1 MGEDFVQETIVDAVD
16 SELRLQKKTLQ
27 FIVTTRTKEGKL
39 WRIILE
45 ESDNNTQ
52 LDESLEGALVWWNES
67 SQGFA
72 EILTVIPEEHQVILR
87 FASTDPPDEDQKIFI
102 KPLCFLEP
110 LKKAWEDEDWFEQI
124 EKEYYRFLKKSPDT
138 VVSGLNVNQ
147 YGFDWLREAQKKA
160 FNLFNFTFGFL
171 WGPPG
176 TGKTTTLGVMLASH
190 LLKFPQKKIL
200 LISTTNVALDQALVS
215 VDKALEKLPN
225 TWQTRESMKRIGNHF
240 RSEYYTDRRHL
251 LPATNEAL
259 LQELIRLEAQKP
271 DPHDTQAYAQWKE
284 QYETIRKLLKQKA
297 TDILRSSKLCAITS
311 TRATF
316 ELSLLREFLPFDLL
330 VFDESSQMGQAHALA
345 LCPLARQV
353 IFAGDPKQLSPI
365 FKSDHPEA
373 SLWLGDSMFRYM
385 QKASDYTVMLSEQS
399 RMLKPIC
406 DIVSKVFYGGQ
417 LVVAKDKENDPK
429 WIKERTIEEMTAEPV
444 TIILAESDSTWSAR
458 YGGPIRHSSALVIC
472 QMVQAMINK
481 NIDKTKI
488 AVLVPFRAQRRLIR
502 TMLRAQGVKK
512 VIVSTVHRI
521 QGSEKSIIIFDP
533 VDGTNNFL
541 RDENGERLINVAI
554 SRAMACLVIFL
565 SDNDCLHP
573 IFKQIKNIHDLSKEA
588 SGYILL
594 ESIIFDQ
601 DFPGKFINKR
611 VKFPGCIGK
620 IDTAL
625 TDDKVAVIDASSGE
639 TKTFDV
645 GFLREKI
652 KREQEDRNRYH

>member
-1 MGEDFVQETIVDAVD
+1 MSEEFFQETVVDAID
-16 SELRLQKKTLQ
+16 SELRLQRKTLK
-27 FIVTTRTKEGKL
+27 FIVSSKFREGKL

-52 LDESLEGALVWWNES
+52 LDESLEGALAWWNEPS
-67 SQGFA
+67 TGFA
-72 EILTVIPEEHQVILR
+72 EILTVIPEENQVVLR
-87 FASTDPPDEDQKIFI
+87 FVSADPPDRDQRIFI

-110 LKKAWEDEDWFEQI
+110 LKTAWEDEEWFEQI
-124 EKEYYRFLKKSPDT
+124 EKEYSRFLKKSPDT
-138 VVSGLNVNQ
+138 IGSGLKSSQ
-147 YGFDWLREAQKKA
+147 YGFDWLREAQKQA
-160 FNLFNFTFGFL
+160 FSLFDYAFGFL

-200 LISTTNVALDQALVS
+200 LISTTNVALDQAVVS

-240 RSEYYTDRRHL
+240 RSEYYADRRHL

-297 TDILRSSKLCAITS
+297 IDILRSSTLCAITS

-316 ELSLLREFLPFDLL
+316 ELSLLREFQPFDLL
-330 VFDESSQMGQAHALA
+330 VFDESSQMSQAHALA

-365 FKSDHPEA
+365 FQTHHPDV
-373 SLWLGDSMFRYM
+373 SLWLGNSMFRYK
-385 QKASDYTVMLSEQS
+385 QKGSGYTVMLSEQS

-406 DIVSKVFYGGQ
+406 DIVSNVFYDGQ
-417 LVVAKDKENDPK
+417 LVVAKDKENDPE
-429 WIKERTIEEMTAEPV
+429 WIKERTIEDMTAEPV
-444 TIILAESDSTWSAR
+444 TIFPAESDSTWSAK
-458 YGGPIRHSSALVIC
+458 YGGPIRYSSAADIC
-472 QMVQAMINK
+472 KMVQAMINK

-488 AVLVPFRAQRRLIR
+488 AVLAPFRAQRRLIR
-502 TMLRAQGVKK
+502 AMLRAQGVTK
-512 VIVSTVHRI
+512 VLVSTVHRV
-521 QGSEKSIIIFDP
+521 QGSERHIIIFDP
-533 VDGTNNFL
+533 VDGLNNFL
-541 RDENGERLINVAI
+541 QDENGEHLINVAI

-573 IFKQIKNIHDLSKEA
+573 IFKQIKNIHDLSKEP
-588 SGYILL
+588 SECIPL
-594 ESIIFDQ
+594 ENIIFDS
-601 DFPGKFINKR
+601 DFPGKFINKK
-611 VKFPGCIGK
+611 VKFPGCMGT
-620 IDTAL
+620 IDNVL
-625 TDDKVAVIDASSGE
+625 TDDKVIVIDSSSGQS
-639 TKTFDV
+639 KTFKV
-645 GFLREKI
+645 SFLREKI
-652 KREQEDRNRYH
+652 KKEQEQRNLNH